1 MKRLLLA
8 LSLAFTLYSL
18 NAQSFSLVVQ
28 TNEGVETTWTSDNL
42 RNIHFDGETTLIVVE
57 KESLTTHAYRIAE
70 IKKMTFTGGLSL
82 SELSNNES
90 SFVYPNPAKDHI
102 RIIGIENH
110 EIEVLSYDGKIVYK
124 GLYREK
130 LDISHLSQG
139 LYIIKTSN
147 QTLKFNKI

>member
-1 MKRLLLA
+1 
-8 LSLAFTLYSL
+8 
-18 NAQSFSLVVQ
+18 
-28 TNEGVETTWTSDNL
+28 
-42 RNIHFDGETTLIVVE
+42 
-57 KESLTTHAYRIAE
+57 
-70 IKKMTFTGGLSL
+70 MTFTGGLSL

-102 RIIGIENH
+102 RIIGIEKQ